1 MENSILELRACP
13 RTELLGSKI
22 KIEKVKPGGSIEEK
36 QDIIPR
42 EILLHLFL
50 NGEKISVVSCSPG
63 DLIEL
68 ASGYAVSNG
77 YIEDYKKIDLI
88 EFCNK
93 NERSE
98 DLNKNTGPMPE
109 NTIVRIKT
117 HTDPDKGRIPAGSV
131 GIRYILSGCGSIDD
145 TAAAELPPSIK
156 SSMEVDADIILEL
169 NSKNLSRQKYK
180 NTFGGLHS
188 ASLFDSSGRMIL
200 VMEDIGRHNCLDKI
214 FGHIFIRELD
224 PSDKIIFTS
233 GRISL
238 DLVFKVSRVS
248 IPVVVTN
255 SSVTHSAAVLADKIG
270 LTIIGYARGNRFNI
284 YSCPERIIKNRARK
298 A

>member
-1 MENSILELRACP
+1 ME
-13 RTELLGSKI
+13 LGSRI
-22 KIEKVKPGGSIEEK
+22 KIEKVGPGGNIEEK

-42 EILLHLFL
+42 EILMHLFL

-63 DLIEL
+63 NIIEL

-77 YIEDYKKIDLI
+77 YIDGYNKIDLI
-88 EFCNK
+88 ELCKENEKSEDFNK
-93 NERSE
+93 NI
-98 DLNKNTGPMPE
+98 GPMPE

-117 HTDPDKGRIPAGSV
+117 HTDPDKDRILAGSG
-131 GIRYILSGCGSIDD
+131 GIKYISPGCGSIDD
-145 TAAAELPPSIK
+145 AIAAELPPSIK
-156 SSMEVDADIILEL
+156 SSMEADADIILEL
-169 NSKNLSRQKYK
+169 NSKNLSKQKYK
-180 NTFGGLHS
+180 NAFGGLHS
-188 ASLFDSSGRMIL
+188 ASLFDSSGEMIL
-200 VMEDIGRHNCLDKI
+200 AMEDIGRHNCLDKI
-214 FGHIFIRELD
+214 FGRIFIRELD

-284 YSCPERIIKNRARK
+284 YSCPERIIKNRTRK